1 MNGGATF
8 RMFVKRAVLRSL
20 TSLAFLT
27 ASLAFAAEHGATIRE
42 GEIYISPDT
51 TSQKLTTFTRGR
63 EVAVLE
69 RSGKFIHVLA
79 TVDVNPDLETSKDIS
94 GWMLSRNVVTQSTP
108 DGDKLLF
115 GEAVDSESEA
125 SRRHGRRGAAGD
137 ARRLYYRIYDLFP
150 TSPIAGEA
158 LYRAADI
165 EWQIQK
171 EDVSTRPSS
180 KSSDPNLKA
189 QIDEQYM
196 RLVMKKFPHT
206 KWSELAAFHLIDN
219 KLCGDWVGQSKCPNK
234 EAEIY
239 EKYAQEYPNSP
250 ATPEALYDAAYRY
263 AALVDIY
270 RTEEKSDKSS
280 ESGRRALAT
289 AQRVV
294 QQAPNSD
301 WSMRALRLIYMVQ
314 NGIPVFGNNYE

>member
-1 MNGGATF
+1 MLQ
-8 RMFVKRAVLRSL
+8 KRSVVRSL
-20 TSLAFLT
+20 ISLIVLTSTVAV
-27 ASLAFAAEHGATIRE
+27 AAEHGATIRE

-69 RSGKFIHVLA
+69 RSGKFLHVLA
-79 TVDVNPDLETSKDIS
+79 TVDVNPDLESSRDIS
-94 GWMLSRNVVTQSTP
+94 GWMLARNVITQSTP

-115 GEAVDSESEA
+115 GEAIDSEAEA
-125 SRRHGRRGAAGD
+125 SRNHGRKGAAGD

-150 TSPIAGEA
+150 TSPIAGDA

-165 EWQIQK
+165 EWQLEK
-171 EDVSTRPSS
+171 EDVSTRPSA
-180 KSSDPNLKA
+180 KSQDPNLRA

-206 KWSELAAFHLIDN
+206 KWSDLAAFHLIDN
-219 KLCGDWVGQSKCPNK
+219 KICGDWMGQSKCPLK

-250 ATPEALYDAAYRY
+250 ATAEALYDAAFRY
-263 AALVDIY
+263 ASLVDIY
-270 RTEEKSDKSS
+270 RTEAKSDKSS
-280 ESGRRALAT
+280 DAGRHAITL

-314 NGIPVFGNNYE
+314 NNIPAYGINYE